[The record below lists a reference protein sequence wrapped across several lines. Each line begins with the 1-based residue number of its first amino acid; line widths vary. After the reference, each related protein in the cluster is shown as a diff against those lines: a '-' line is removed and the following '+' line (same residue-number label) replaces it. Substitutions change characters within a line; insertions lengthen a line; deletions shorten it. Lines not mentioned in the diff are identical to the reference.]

1 MFACVFLRT
10 SHVVLNKHVKSVS
23 IFFATNSVYSGTL
36 FSFSSVLSLSPEQRA
51 EVEHVVHWSTHKVM
65 VVEQHSSSKPG
76 GKSSGFTRRW
86 SSLPSTV
93 DKQWVDGQHFNFKW
107 SYLGWKNWSHAS
119 QAQCEMRIL
128 FSLAL
133 KRLPSYQWSV
143 FSSLSNHSLC

>member
-10 SHVVLNKHVKSVS
+10 SHEVLNKQGKSVS
-23 IFFATNSVYSGTL
+23 IIFATNSVYSGTL

-51 EVEHVVHWSTHKVM
+51 EVEHVRWSTHKVM

-76 GKSSGFTRRW
+76 GKSSGFTRR
-86 SSLPSTV
+86 SSLPSTA

-119 QAQCEMRIL
+119 PAQCEMRIL

-133 KRLPSYQWSV
+133 KRLPPYQWSA